1 LTDERIRGFVVGFDT
16 HDESEKRIWKV
27 RVNQRGH
34 PSDGRKFVVASTHQN
49 IELAEG
55 LEVAFM
61 IGDFGPGGK
70 DQKAVDVMLAS
81 AQD

>member
-1 LTDERIRGFVVGFDT
+1 MTDERINGFVVGFDT
-16 HDESEKRIWKV
+16 YTEHEKIWKV

-34 PSDGRKFVVASTHQN
+34 PHQGKKFVVASTHNN

-55 LEVAFM
+55 MEVDFF
-61 IGDFGPGGK
+61 IGFFGPGGK

-81 AQD
+81 TQD